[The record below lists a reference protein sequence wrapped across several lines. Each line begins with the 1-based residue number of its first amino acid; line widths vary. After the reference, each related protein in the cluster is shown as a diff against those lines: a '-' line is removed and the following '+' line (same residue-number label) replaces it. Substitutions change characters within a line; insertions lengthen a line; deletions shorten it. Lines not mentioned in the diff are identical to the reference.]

1 MNDTRLP
8 NNDEVICPNCC
19 HQFRAIPVN
28 VQTRIAKLEEALRDL
43 IDAATDLDIT
53 SYDYNAVLA
62 RAESA
67 LAKEDE

>member
-1 MNDTRLP
+1 MDSPLEAKLNR
-8 NNDEVICPNCC
+8 NW
-19 HQFRAIPVN
+19 FAASA
-28 VQTRIAKLEEALRDL
+28 RIAELEEALRDL

-67 LAKEDE
+67 LATEGER